1 MAKLGKFIGTDISKS
16 SFSVAYRKGESVE
29 TQKWDYSQEQ
39 MEAFVETLDKGC
51 TVVMEAT
58 GVYHTRLAYYLY
70 DKGISVSVV
79 NPLASKNFA
88 RTLMRRTKTDKA
100 DSKLL
105 MEYGE
110 TMELEPWVPRE
121 TWCVEVQQIYA
132 LLVSKGKEL
141 TAARNRM
148 EALSHSVVASG
159 MCINMVRADIK
170 RLEGDITFL
179 EKEIERLVKANAGD
193 DMKRIEAIPGI
204 GRRTA
209 CVLIALTGS
218 MKRFDNHRQVASYL
232 GLCPRV
238 YESGTSIRGKTK
250 ICKMGLESVRRMLY
264 LCALSAKKYNK
275 TCRELYERLLEKGK
289 AKKLALVAVANKLI
303 KQAFAILKSGMNYD
317 ENHISEKKVQK
328 MLAY

>member
-1 MAKLGKFIGTDISKS
+1 MAKIGKIIGTDISKS
-16 SFSVAYRKGESVE
+16 TFSVAYRKGTSVE
-29 TQKWDYSQEQ
+29 TRTWDYTQEQ
-39 MEAFVETLDKGC
+39 MAAFAETLDEGC

-70 DKGISVSVV
+70 HRGIGVSVV
-79 NPLASKNFA
+79 NPLAAKNFA

-110 TMELEPWVPRE
+110 TMELELWTPRE
-121 TWCVEVQQIYA
+121 TWCVEVQQTYA
-132 LLVSKGKEL
+132 LLESKGKEL

-148 EALSHSVVASG
+148 EALTHSEFANG
-159 MCINMVRADIK
+159 MCMKMVRADIK
-170 RLEGDITFL
+170 RLERDIVCL
-179 EKEIERLVKANAGD
+179 EKEIERLVKANAGE
-193 DMKRIEAIPGI
+193 DMKRIEAMPGI

-218 MKRFDNHRQVASYL
+218 MKRFENHRQVASYL

-238 YESGTSIRGKTK
+238 YESGTSVRGKAK

-275 TCRELYERLLEKGK
+275 ACRELYERLLEKGK

-303 KQAFAILKSGMNYD
+303 KQAFAILKSGTNYD